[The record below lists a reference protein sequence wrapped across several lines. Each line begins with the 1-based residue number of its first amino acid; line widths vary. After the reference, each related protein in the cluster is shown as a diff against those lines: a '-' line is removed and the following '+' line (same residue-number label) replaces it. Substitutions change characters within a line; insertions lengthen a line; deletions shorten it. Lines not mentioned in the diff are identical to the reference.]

1 MWFILTL
8 IFGTTTL
15 VFGYTTYNL
24 YNKVEF
30 YQEWYDKFASI
41 TEEIYQQLKQ
51 LDDSGAFES
60 EDEVGMF
67 FDALREMMKQLFK
80 LGFYDEEEVENDFQ

>member
-8 IFGTTTL
+8 VFGTTTL

-41 TEEIYQQLKQ
+41 IEEIYQQLKQ

-67 FDALREMMKQLFK
+67 FDALRDMMKQLFK
-80 LGFYDEEEVENDFQ
+80 LVFYDEEKVENDFQ

>member
-8 IFGTTTL
+8 VFGTTTL

-30 YQEWYDKFASI
+30 YQEWYDKFAS
-41 TEEIYQQLKQ
+41 TVEGTYQQLKR
-51 LDDSGAFES
+51 LDTNGAFEA

-67 FDALREMMKQLFK
+67 FDSLREMMKNLFK
-80 LGFYDEEEVENDFQ
+80 LGFYDSDKVDQDFN